1 MGQHSSEAGLERG
14 LGEIRGR
21 FKSPGRGG
29 TRAAKRLKRLDKIF
43 QYAQVSDRDRKVTC
57 SPMQNDRQTPAEA
70 GGRDKAMREAPQR
83 ATSDP
88 IIFLSVGGFVNIN
101 GGKPFDAAAAVL
113 EQALIR
119 SLSEDPQLT
128 VRSGLAEAGLTQAGM
143 AQFGARFRLSGSLQG
158 VGTGMRIDA
167 KLVDVATGDHLWVE
181 RYEGEA
187 APALQHEVAG
197 LIASQVRV
205 NLMLGKFNLRDK
217 APADSPEVRQIVNS
231 AIVNFFRQT
240 PDSLAEAITQAEQA
254 LAIDP
259 NSVRARRTLSA
270 AISACITLG
279 TLPRT
284 PDNLERALELAQQAV
299 LAVPRDE
306 IARCELAWALGNM
319 GRHAEAADH
328 LQVAVDINPASP
340 NARADLAEHLAILG
354 RSREA
359 LEQVRLAMETG
370 GNDSLEIWRH
380 HYMAIAHFALEE
392 YDAVLGVVRH
402 MLEAEPGFVR
412 AALLW
417 AASAAAL
424 GREDDM
430 RRASELVL
438 TIAPAFRVSEMSPT
452 YLRGYA
458 VPELQNRLLEML
470 TRAGLPA

>member
-1 MGQHSSEAGLERG
+1 MRNEPPSATS
-14 LGEIRGR
+14 
-21 FKSPGRGG
+21 
-29 TRAAKRLKRLDKIF
+29 
-43 QYAQVSDRDRKVTC
+43 
-57 SPMQNDRQTPAEA
+57 TPAGAADA
-70 GGRDKAMREAPQR
+70 GGSGRSEKPSAAVRPD
-83 ATSDP
+83 TS
-88 IIFLSVGGFVNIN
+88 ILLSVGAFANIN
-101 GGKPFDAAAAVL
+101 GGPPFDALAREL
-113 EQALIR
+113 QYDLIR
-119 SLSEDPQLT
+119 SLSEDPEIT
-128 VRSGLAEAGLTQAGM
+128 VRSAAADASQPAGQETR
-143 AQFGARFRLSGSLQG
+143 FGVRFRLNGSLQR
-158 VGTGMRIDA
+158 VSSGMRIDG
-167 KLVDVATGDHLWVE
+167 KLFDIVNGDHLWVE

-187 APALQHEVAG
+187 TPEFQQVATG
-197 LIASQVRV
+197 LISSQVRV
-205 NLMLGKFNLRDK
+205 ILMLGKFNLRDK
-217 APADSPEVRQIVNS
+217 AASDGPEVRQIVNG

-240 PDSLAEAITQAEQA
+240 PESLAEAITLAEQA

-259 NSVRARRTLSA
+259 NSMRARRTLSA

-284 PDNLERALELAQQAV
+284 PDNLERALELAQQV
-299 LAVPRDE
+299 VQAVPQDE

-328 LQVAVDINPASP
+328 LLVAVDLNPASP

-359 LEQVRLAMETG
+359 LEHIRLAMAAG
-370 GNDSLEIWRH
+370 GRDSLEIWRH

-392 YDAVLGVVRH
+392 YDAVLDTVRR

-424 GREDDM
+424 GHEDEM
-430 RRASELVL
+430 RRAAAHVL
-438 TIAPAFRVSEMSPT
+438 TLAPAFRVSEMSPT

-470 TRAGLPA
+470 ARAGLPA

>member
-1 MGQHSSEAGLERG
+1 MTNDPGSTVKETAAGKTQPEQSRPA
-14 LGEIRGR
+14 RN
-21 FKSPGRGG
+21 
-29 TRAAKRLKRLDKIF
+29 AAESR
-43 QYAQVSDRDRKVTC
+43 
-57 SPMQNDRQTPAEA
+57 
-70 GGRDKAMREAPQR
+70 
-83 ATSDP
+83 
-88 IIFLSVGGFVNIN
+88 IFLSVGQFSNIN
-101 GGKPFDAAAAVL
+101 GGPAFDTAGAAL
-113 EQALIR
+113 QQALIR
-119 SLSEDPQLT
+119 GLSQDPEIT
-128 VRSGLAEAGLTQAGM
+128 VRSGQAEAGLNTSGEVR
-143 AQFGARFRLSGSLQG
+143 FGSRIRLSGNLQR
-158 VGTGMRIDA
+158 VGAGMRIDV

-181 RYEGEA
+181 RYEGDTTPEF
-187 APALQHEVAG
+187 QTVVVG

-205 NLMLGKFNLRDK
+205 NLMLGKFSLRDK
-217 APADSPEVRQIVNS
+217 APADGPEVRQIVNG
-231 AIVNFFRQT
+231 AIVAFFRQT
-240 PDSLAEAITQAEQA
+240 AESLAESISLAERA

-279 TLPRT
+279 SLPRT
-284 PDNLERALELAQQAV
+284 SDNLERALELAQQV
-299 LAVPRDE
+299 VQAVPQDE

-328 LQVAVDINPASP
+328 LQVAVDVNPASP

-359 LEQVRLAMETG
+359 LEHIRLAMATSG
-370 GNDSLEIWRH
+370 HDPLEIWRH
-380 HYMAIAHFALEE
+380 HYMAIAHFALEDYE
-392 YDAVLGVVRH
+392 AVLDVVRH

-424 GREDDM
+424 GREDEM
-430 RRASELVL
+430 RRASAQVL
-438 TIAPAFRVSEMSPT
+438 TIAPAFRVTEMSPA